1 MTPQQIEI
9 VQSSFTKLAPIAEA
23 AAGLFYSRL
32 FELDPDLKPLFK
44 GDMKRQG
51 MMLMS
56 MIATAVRGLSNTEA
70 LVPMVRNLGRRHV
83 GYGVKDSHYATVG
96 QALIETLEKGL
107 GSDFNAEMREA
118 WVAAYSLLSSV
129 MKAGAAEMEPVARAA
144 YV

>member
-1 MTPQQIEI
+1 MTPKQIEI
-9 VQSSFTKLAPIAEA
+9 VQSSFSKVAAIAET
-23 AAGLFYSRL
+23 AAGLFYARL
-32 FELDPDLKPLFK
+32 FELDPDLKALFK

-56 MIATAVRGLSNTEA
+56 MIGTAVRGLSNTEA
-70 LVPMVRNLGRRHV
+70 LIPMVKNLGRRHV

-107 GSDFNAEMREA
+107 GEHFTPEMREA
-118 WVAAYSLLSSV
+118 WLAAYALLSSV

-144 YV
+144 

>member
-1 MTPQQIEI
+1 MTPQQIEV
-9 VQSSFTKLAPIAEA
+9 VQASFAKVAPIAET
-23 AAGLFYSRL
+23 AAGLFYARL
-32 FELDPDLKPLFK
+32 FELDPQLKQLFR

-70 LVPMVRNLGRRHV
+70 LLPMVKNLGRRHV

-107 GSDFNAEMREA
+107 GKDFDAQTREA
-118 WVAAYSLLSSV
+118 WLGAYSLLSSV
-129 MKAGAAEMEPVARAA
+129 MKSGAAEMQVARAA
-144 YV
+144 

>member
-1 MTPQQIEI
+1 MTPHQIEV
-9 VQSSFTKLAPIAEA
+9 VQASFAKVLPIAET
-23 AAGLFYSRL
+23 AAGLFYARL
-32 FELDPDLKPLFK
+32 FELDPQLKHLFK

-70 LVPMVRNLGRRHV
+70 LLPMVKNLGRRHV

-107 GSDFNAEMREA
+107 GKDFDAQTREA
-118 WVAAYSLLSSV
+118 WLGAYSLLSSV
-129 MKAGAAEMEPVARAA
+129 MKSGAAEMQVLRAA
-144 YV
+144 

>member
-1 MTPQQIEI
+1 MTPKQIEI
-9 VQSSFTKLAPIAEA
+9 VQSSFSRVAAIAET
-23 AAGLFYSRL
+23 AAGLFYARL
-32 FELDPDLKPLFK
+32 FELDPDLKAPFK

-56 MIATAVRGLSNTEA
+56 MIGTAVRGLSNTEA
-70 LVPMVRNLGRRHV
+70 LIPMVKNLGRRHV

-107 GSDFNAEMREA
+107 GEHFTPEMREA
-118 WVAAYSLLSSV
+118 WLAAYALLSSV

-144 YV
+144 

>member
-1 MTPQQIEI
+1 MTPQEIEV
-9 VQSSFTKLAPIAEA
+9 VQASFAKVLPIAET
-23 AAGLFYSRL
+23 AAGLFYARL
-32 FELDPDLKPLFK
+32 FELDPQLKHLFK

-70 LVPMVRNLGRRHV
+70 LLPMVKNLGRRHV

-107 GSDFNAEMREA
+107 GKDFDAQTREA
-118 WVAAYSLLSSV
+118 WLGAYSLLSSV
-129 MKAGAAEMEPVARAA
+129 MKSGAAEMQVARAA
-144 YV
+144 

>member
-9 VQSSFTKLAPIAEA
+9 VQSSFTKVAPIAEA
-23 AAGLFYSRL
+23 AAGLFYARL

-70 LVPMVRNLGRRHV
+70 LLPMVRNLGRRHV
-83 GYGVKDSHYATVG
+83 GYGVKDAHYATVG

-144 YV
+144 

>member
-144 YV
+144 